1 MPLSVTSQVGVLG
14 SVLLRH
20 SGLLEGDLEQDP
32 GRPVGA
38 RGRSNVRR
46 WVNSREGG
54 VSVSVYLEIGTQYGY
69 GKGSCHVHPVECPM
83 SVENED

>member
-1 MPLSVTSQVGVLG
+1 M
-14 SVLLRH
+14 
-20 SGLLEGDLEQDP
+20 
-32 GRPVGA
+32 
-38 RGRSNVRR
+38 
-46 WVNSREGG
+46 NSREGG